1 MKSSTITFCDL
12 YSLYIIGI
20 MTLQQ
25 AILMYGHI
33 KEETCIQYEN

>member
-1 MKSSTITFCDL
+1 MKLSIVTCCVF
-12 YSLYIIGI
+12 YSVYIIGI
-20 MTLQQ
+20 MTFQQ